1 MDMTTSFTLSEKDGG
16 TSMAWEA
23 DVKIAG
29 PVGAMGQR
37 VLQPIVNQQVSL
49 VLTALEQRVGEVG
62 GSGSGADGIDP
73 ASPEATEAY
82 EAQADAPSHPTTE
95 S

>member
-1 MDMTTSFTLSEKDGG
+1 MDMTTSFTLSDSDGGG

-37 VLQPIVNQQVSL
+37 VLQPIVNQQVGQ
-49 VLTALEQRVGEVG
+49 VLEALEQRV
-62 GSGSGADGIDP
+62 A
-73 ASPEATEAY
+73 AA
-82 EAQADAPSHPTTE
+82 AQD
-95 S
+95 